1 MGPVI
6 CMITDGRRTAD
17 AEDALVRRI
26 AAAARAGVHLVQIR
40 ERGLEGGALTRLTER
55 ALAAAHGTSTR
66 VLVNDRYDVA
76 IAAGAHGVHLREES
90 MPAARVR
97 AVAPR
102 GFLIGRSVHT
112 VEDVR
117 LVCREGAVDYL
128 VFGSIFPT
136 ASKPGVQ
143 PAGLGALAD
152 AAAAS
157 TRPVLAV
164 GGVTA
169 ERVAALAA
177 AGAAGVAAIGLFAGG
192 GDDRMRDLVQR
203 LNAAWPKR

>member
-6 CMITDGRRTAD
+6 CMITDGRRMGD

-112 VEDVR
+112 VEDAR